1 MLTVCFKYI
10 HYSQSA
16 LVCREIFSAKA
27 LKQLCLWNELLS
39 LRKQKTYFRIA
50 HLCAEAFPVNKLVNP
65 PCRNHSGP
73 HCPTARMLQKPG
85 QKTYL

>member
-16 LVCREIFSAKA
+16 LVCREIFSTNA
-27 LKQLCLWNELLS
+27 LKQLCLWNELFS
-39 LRKQKTYFRIA
+39 SRKQKAYFRIA